1 MLRRCLSLPQSDV
14 LDCRWA
20 EDFGGGVG
28 GGDRKS
34 RLTKNRR
41 GKLQEGVV
49 SETEKEY
56 VMRNGAGRK
65 RT

>member
-1 MLRRCLSLPQSDV
+1 M
-14 LDCRWA
+14 
-20 EDFGGGVG
+20 GVEWG